1 MDILSRLFS
10 SSANYSPG
18 SIKNLILMANVDG
31 DYHVSEN
38 FFLESLA
45 DEKKISAEKLKDI
58 INNLSRVHYELPED
72 KNQRYEQLYQAIKMM
87 MADSRIKDE
96 ELLFCTEIARALDF
110 KSEVTDKLITS
121 IQASI
126 MEGLD
131 EAATKVRIASLLEFN
146 S

>member
-126 MEGLD
+126 MESLD
-131 EAATKVRIASLLEFN
+131 EAATKLKVASLLEFN